1 MNRTHPTV
9 LLVHGAFADGSSWR
23 GVLTELQADGIPVRA
38 LAHPLRGLYAD
49 AAYVAHAAAQIDGP
63 VLLVGHSYGG
73 MVITEDAAAA
83 GNVTGLVHV
92 AAFTPEVGES
102 LSSINARYPAGAGAP
117 VLEASSPGLN
127 GGAEQVELSISA
139 ESFPVAF
146 AADLPLEVARVAAT
160 QRPPT
165 NPCFEQSATRTAWRE
180 LPAWAVVATAD
191 QMIHPD
197 AQRDMADRAGATTT
211 SVEASHAVALSQ
223 PRAVTD
229 AIHRALRVTMPATTA
244 SSSR

>member
-1 MNRTHPTV
+1 MTSTHPTV

-23 GVLTELQADGIPVRA
+23 EVIAELQSDGIPVTA
-38 LAHPLRGLYAD
+38 LAHPLRGLYPD
-49 AAYVAHAAAQIDGP
+49 AAYVAHAAAEIDGP

-73 MVITEDAAAA
+73 MVITEGAREAP
-83 GNVTGLVHV
+83 NVTGLVYV
-92 AAFTPEVGES
+92 AAFIPELGEC
-102 LSSINARYPAGAGAP
+102 LTRIDARYPASSAGP
-117 VLEASSPGLN
+117 VLEASYPGPD
-127 GGAEQVELSISA
+127 GSAAQVELSISA
-139 ESFPVAF
+139 ETFPMAF